1 MQDADGAVQNAV
13 SSITN
18 SRGQNLILE
27 TTALSAMAWLFIL
40 PAETM
45 VETTLAVQ
53 YISINMVGGGRYGST
68 QATMLSL
75 QLIIEFFNLNGGK
88 VSQGELVLSVDDAI
102 VISVELSRHE
112 GYVIDYSDGLNDYFK
127 ENFPGSEVAGR
138 TIDFDLNIVDLPSDP
153 NKYSIGASFY
163 ARYWDRN
170 PPNVLS
176 DNIAL
181 TVDRSP

>member
-27 TTALSAMAWLFIL
+27 TTALSSMAWLFIL

-88 VSQGELVLSVDDAI
+88 VSQGEIVLSVDDDI
-102 VISVELSRHE
+102 VDSVELASHE
-112 GYVIDYSDGLNDYFK
+112 GYVIDYSNGLNDYF
-127 ENFPGSEVAGR
+127 N
-138 TIDFDLNIVDLPSDP
+138 
-153 NKYSIGASFY
+153 
-163 ARYWDRN
+163 
-170 PPNVLS
+170 
-176 DNIAL
+176 
-181 TVDRSP
+181 